1 MLLFEDSITI
11 LIGSDMQ
18 SIERARRRLKLRDLH
33 ILLVVAL
40 RGSMAKAAAELA
52 ISQPAVSRAIA
63 EMEHELGL
71 RLLDRGRNGIEPTAY
86 GRALIKRGVTIF
98 DELTQGLQ
106 ELEFL
111 ADPTIGQLRI
121 GSSESVAAGL
131 LPAVI
136 DRFSRQHPGI
146 RLNVSQTV
154 LSTTHY
160 RELRERNIDLLLGWI
175 PTPFAE
181 EDLVA
186 ERVLKDPSGVVV
198 GRQSKWVRFS
208 RLSLAD
214 LADETWILPPPD
226 TFPGSATANLFRES
240 GLNMPRTPLTTL
252 SIHLCCRLAAT
263 GRFVT
268 LLPSS
273 IVRFSGRDLSLK
285 MLPVKLPRRPPV
297 QVAIVTLK
305 NRTLSPAAETFIECV
320 REVSKSMVDKPR
332 VRK

>member
-63 EMEHELGL
+63 EMERELGL

-106 ELEFL
+106 DLEYL
-111 ADPTIGQLRI
+111 ADPTNGQLRI

-131 LPAVI
+131 LPTVI

-160 RELRERNIDLLLGWI
+160 RELRERSIDLLLGWI

-181 EDLVA
+181 EDLVG
-186 ERVLKDPSGVVV
+186 ERVLKDPSGIVV
-198 GRQSKWVRFS
+198 GRQSKWGRYS

-240 GLNMPRTPLTTL
+240 GLKMPRTPLTTL

-285 MLPVKLPRRPPV
+285 MLPVKLPPRPPV

-305 NRTLSPAAETFIECV
+305 NRTLSPAAEMFIECV

-332 VRK
+332 VGK

>member
-1 MLLFEDSITI
+1 
-11 LIGSDMQ
+11 
-18 SIERARRRLKLRDLH
+18 
-33 ILLVVAL
+33 
-40 RGSMAKAAAELA
+40 MAKAAAELA

-63 EMEHELGL
+63 EMERELGL

-106 ELEFL
+106 DLEFL

-131 LPAVI
+131 LPTVI

-181 EDLVA
+181 EDLAA
-186 ERVLKDPSGVVV
+186 ERILKDPGGIVV
-198 GRQSKWVRFS
+198 GRRSKWGRFS

-214 LADETWILPPPD
+214 LADEAWILPPPD
-226 TFPGSATANLFRES
+226 TFPGSATAILFRES
-240 GLNMPRTPLTTL
+240 GLKMPRTPLTTL

-273 IVRFSGRDLSLK
+273 VVRFSGRDLSLK
-285 MLPVKLPRRPPV
+285 MLPIKLPPRPAV

-305 NRTLSPAAETFIECV
+305 NRTLSPAAEMFIECV
-320 REVSKSMVDKPR
+320 RDVSKSMIDKQR
-332 VRK
+332 VHK

>member
-252 SIHLCCRLAAT
+252 SIHLLQARGDRALCHLAA
-263 GRFVT
+263 
-268 LLPSS
+268 
-273 IVRFSGRDLSLK
+273 
-285 MLPVKLPRRPPV
+285 KLDC
-297 QVAIVTLK
+297 AIQ
-305 NRTLSPAAETFIECV
+305 RS
-320 REVSKSMVDKPR
+320 
-332 VRK
+332 

>member
-1 MLLFEDSITI
+1 
-11 LIGSDMQ
+11 MQ

-63 EMEHELGL
+63 EMERELGL

-106 ELEFL
+106 DLEYL
-111 ADPTIGQLRI
+111 ADPTNGQLRI

-131 LPAVI
+131 LPTVI

-160 RELRERNIDLLLGWI
+160 RELRERSIDLLLGWI

-181 EDLVA
+181 EDLVG
-186 ERVLKDPSGVVV
+186 ERVLKDPSGIVV
-198 GRQSKWVRFS
+198 GRQSKWGRYS

-240 GLNMPRTPLTTL
+240 GLKMPRTPLTTL

-285 MLPVKLPRRPPV
+285 MLPVKLPPRPPV

-305 NRTLSPAAETFIECV
+305 NRTLSPAAEMFIECV

-332 VRK
+332 VGK

>member
-1 MLLFEDSITI
+1 
-11 LIGSDMQ
+11 MQ
-18 SIERARRRLKLRDLH
+18 SIELARRRLKLRDLH
-33 ILLVVAL
+33 ILLVVAM

-63 EMEHELGL
+63 DMEEELGL
-71 RLLDRGRNGIEPTAY
+71 RLLDRGRNGVEPTAY

-111 ADPTIGQLRI
+111 ADPTVGDLRI

-146 RLNVSQTV
+146 RLNVSQAV
-154 LSTTHY
+154 LSTSKY
-160 RELRERNIDLLLGWI
+160 RELRERSIDLLLGWI
-175 PTPFAE
+175 PTPFVE
-181 EDLVA
+181 EDLLA
-186 ERVLKDPSGVVV
+186 ERVFDDPSGVVA
-198 GRQSKWVRFS
+198 GRQSKWARSSKVT
-208 RLSLAD
+208 LSD
-214 LADETWILPPPD
+214 LADEAWILPPPD
-226 TFPGSATANLFRES
+226 TFPGSSAAKLFREV
-240 GLNMPRTPLTTL
+240 GLSMPRTPLTTL

-263 GRFVT
+263 GRFIT

-273 IVRFSGRDLSLK
+273 IVRFGERDLSLK

-297 QVAIVTLK
+297 QIAVVRLR
-305 NRTLSPAAETFIECV
+305 NRTLSPAAEKFIDCV
-320 REVSKSMVDKPR
+320 REVSNSMVDKPR
-332 VRK
+332 LRR